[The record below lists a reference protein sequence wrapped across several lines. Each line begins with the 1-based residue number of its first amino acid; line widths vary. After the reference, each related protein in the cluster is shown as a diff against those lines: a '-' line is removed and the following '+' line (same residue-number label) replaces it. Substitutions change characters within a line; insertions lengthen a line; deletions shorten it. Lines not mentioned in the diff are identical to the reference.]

1 MSEEAIFLRVGSQL
15 KGKGVVE
22 YGLMMRGNWN
32 AFSYG
37 ETMPHGIQKVML
49 GEQIAILH

>member
-1 MSEEAIFLRVGSQL
+1 M
-15 KGKGVVE
+15 E
-22 YGLMMRGNWN
+22 YGPMMRGNWN

-37 ETMPHGIQKVML
+37 ETMSHGIQKVML